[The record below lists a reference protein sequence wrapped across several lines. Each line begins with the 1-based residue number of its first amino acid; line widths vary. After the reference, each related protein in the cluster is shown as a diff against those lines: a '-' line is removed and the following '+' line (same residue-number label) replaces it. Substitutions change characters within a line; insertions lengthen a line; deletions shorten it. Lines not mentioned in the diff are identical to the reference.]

1 MSVRFPH
8 ITGFIEEVDSGYTVT
23 VFLRTAPGLDS
34 VRLLADQSADTID
47 EARGIISNLARDQS
61 ILEQDVK
68 VDIKLFDLGPPG
80 GPIN

>member
-1 MSVRFPH
+1 
-8 ITGFIEEVDSGYTVT
+8 
-23 VFLRTAPGLDS
+23 

-61 ILEQDVK
+61 ILEEDVK

>member
-1 MSVRFPH
+1 LPC
-8 ITGFIEEVDSGYTVT
+8 TVT

>member
-1 MSVRFPH
+1 MTVRFPH
-8 ITGFIEEVDSGYTVT
+8 ITGFIEEVDGGYTVT

-61 ILEQDVK
+61 ILEEDVK